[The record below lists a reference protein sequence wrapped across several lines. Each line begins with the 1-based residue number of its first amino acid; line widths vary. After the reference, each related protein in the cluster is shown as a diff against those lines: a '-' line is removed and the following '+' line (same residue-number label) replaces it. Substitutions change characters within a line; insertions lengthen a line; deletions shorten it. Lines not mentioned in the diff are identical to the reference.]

1 MKIEQNVFTIS
12 GDSKGYIDFAR
23 AFSALNGKAL
33 CQTKRH
39 DGKYKPLSYLIR
51 VRALGGSAAINYL
64 NSGYP
69 TRNAVVLAGAARDA
83 MLKSAG
89 VSRSNLESYQKELR
103 ILMDSHMN
111 ESEIWLPNSN
121 KPGTNDSEASGGV
134 GDDAYGFNLTYD
146 YTDLVHAD
154 GTAADVD
161 VRGTM
166 CVLGSS
172 TVVTDSTG
180 ATFFPLVKNWK
191 EFRHSFTP
199 AAAGNDIAEN
209 AFSKVMQQ
217 GQTTDSIIDI
227 VEDEQD
233 EKPYNLED
241 FTDKV
246 MTTMVS
252 TEVGSPTSHVI
263 SMPLGLCW
271 INLSPPSGGTSGALE
286 FELVGVT
293 EL

>member
-1 MKIEQNVFTIS
+1 MKIEQNTFILS
-12 GDSKGYIDFAR
+12 GDAKGYIDFAR

-39 DGKYKPLSYLIR
+39 DGKYKPLTYLIR
-51 VRALGGSAAINYL
+51 MRALAGTATIEYL

-69 TRNAVVLAGAARDA
+69 TRNAVVLAGAARDR

-103 ILMDSHMN
+103 ILMDSNMK
-111 ESEIWLPNSN
+111 EEDIWLPNST
-121 KPGTNDSEASGGV
+121 KPGTSDSVVPGGGGV

-161 VRGTM
+161 VRGTLCM
-166 CVLGSS
+166 LGSS
-172 TVVTDSTG
+172 TIITNSLG
-180 ATFFPLVKNWK
+180 ESFFPVIKNWK
-191 EFRHSFTP
+191 EYRHSFTP
-199 AAAGNDIAEN
+199 ATADNDIAEN

-217 GQTTDSIIDI
+217 GQTADSIIDI

-233 EKPYNLED
+233 EKPYNLDD
-241 FTDKV
+241 FVNKV
-246 MTTMVS
+246 QSTIVS
-252 TEVGSPTSHVI
+252 TAVGSPVSSVH
-263 SMPLGLCW
+263 SFPLGLCYM
-271 INLSPPSGGTSGALE
+271 NLTNGAVE

>member
-1 MKIEQNVFTIS
+1 MKIEQNIFTIS
-12 GDSKGYIDFAR
+12 GDDKGYIDFAR
-23 AFSALNGKAL
+23 AFSALNGKAI

-39 DGKYKPLSYLIR
+39 DGKYKPLAYLIR
-51 VRALGGSAAINYL
+51 MRALSGSATVQYL

-69 TRNAVVLAGAARDA
+69 TRNSVVLAGAARDR

-103 ILMDSHMN
+103 ILMDTN
-111 ESEIWLPNSN
+111 QSEASTWLPNST
-121 KPGTNDSEASGGV
+121 KPGTSDAVVPGGGGV

-161 VRGTM
+161 VRGTLCM
-166 CVLGSS
+166 LGSS
-172 TVVTDSTG
+172 TVVTDAAG
-180 ATFFPLVKNWK
+180 DTFFPVIKNWK
-191 EFRHSFTP
+191 EYRHSFTP
-199 AAAGNDIAEN
+199 AAADNDIAEN

-217 GQTTDSIIDI
+217 GQTADTIIDI

-241 FTDKV
+241 FVAKTQQTV
-246 MTTMVS
+246 VS
-252 TEVGSPTSHVI
+252 TAVGSPI
-263 SMPLGLCW
+263 SSVHSFPLGLCYV
-271 INLSPPSGGTSGALE
+271 NLTAGIIE